1 MGLKVVHQ
9 DEFKLVKYN
18 NLREIEINVNLISY
32 LEEKLEAHYYYI
44 LNINNDICVYIYRYR
59 WMTFTMTKT
68 INLLSSLK

>member
-32 LEEKLEAHYYYI
+32 LKERLEAHYYYI
-44 LNINNDICVYIYRYR
+44 LNNNNNNNMYIYVYIDG
-59 WMTFTMTKT
+59 
-68 INLLSSLK
+68 